1 MDERALAEA
10 YERTVDEVYRY
21 ACRLTGGNQSR
32 AEDLTQDAYLALVRE
47 VRAGHLDEVS
57 AAWLVTC
64 VRNRFID
71 EVRRDVRGDRNLRLV
86 WSGPSEAPDDRL
98 PTMSGIDDVAR
109 AAIVLH
115 HVDGYHVSDVAAL
128 IGKSVRATES
138 LLARSRETLRRE
150 LSGETSREMSRETK
164 GGRRH
169 G

>member
-21 ACRLTGGNQSR
+21 ACRLTGGNPAR

-47 VRAGHLDEVS
+47 VRAGHIDVVS

-71 EVRRDVRGDRNLRLV
+71 EVRRDDRGERNLRLV
-86 WSGPSEAPDDRL
+86 WSGPSEIPDERL
-98 PTMSGIDDVAR
+98 PAMSTIDDVAR

-138 LLARSRETLRRE
+138 LLARSRQTLR
-150 LSGETSREMSRETK
+150 REMSRETSREMK
-164 GGRRH
+164 GSRRH

>member
-1 MDERALAEA
+1 MDERALAEV

-21 ACRLTGGNQSR
+21 ACRLTGGNQAR

-47 VRAGHLDEVS
+47 LRAGRLDAVS
-57 AAWLVTC
+57 AAWLVAC

-71 EVRRDVRGDRNLRLV
+71 EVRRDVRGERNLRLV
-86 WSGPSEAPDDRL
+86 WSEPSEAPDDRL
-98 PTMSGIDDVAR
+98 PTMSSIGDVAR

-115 HVDGYHVSDVAAL
+115 HVDGYEVRDVAAL

-138 LLARSRETLRRE
+138 LLARSRRTLRH
-150 LSGETSREMSRETK
+150 EMK
-164 GGRRH
+164 GGRHH

>member
-1 MDERALAEA
+1 MDESALAEA

-21 ACRLTGGNQSR
+21 ACRLTGGNQAR

-47 VRAGHLDEVS
+47 VRAGHLDAVS

-71 EVRRDVRGDRNLRLV
+71 EVRRDVRGERNLRLV

-98 PTMSGIDDVAR
+98 PSMGGIDDVAR

-138 LLARSRETLRRE
+138 LLARSRQTLR
-150 LSGETSREMSRETK
+150 REMSRETK